1 MEDLFKSNPK
11 DEEKYIYLVENNE
24 FQAFK
29 DDIEASNQ
37 VNHAIRIT

>member
-1 MEDLFKSNPK
+1 MEDLFQSNQS
-11 DEEKYIYLVENNE
+11 EEKKYIYLVENNE